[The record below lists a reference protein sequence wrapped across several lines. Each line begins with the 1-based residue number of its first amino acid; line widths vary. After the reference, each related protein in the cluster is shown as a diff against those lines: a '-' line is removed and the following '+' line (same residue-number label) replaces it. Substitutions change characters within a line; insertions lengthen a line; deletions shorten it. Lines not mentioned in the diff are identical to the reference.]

1 MWSPEYVEIPVG
13 PPLSTSTAPM
23 LVLLNDGSSGYRKAP
38 TSNEGPHAL
47 ICEYVAGVAAQAI
60 GLNIPPFAV
69 VEDYID
75 DAPKVFVS
83 KLVEGADPWD
93 GTSATLARVANI
105 EMFALVP
112 VFDTWVLNWDRY
124 VPGKEPNYGN
134 VLLAKDSLVAIDHTH
149 CLGRKVTGSL
159 PKSWSIQLRQDE
171 QLRGGFPAF
180 LAGLNQ
186 RHVDEALKRLAG
198 FRRSNVTV
206 PNFPE
211 AWEFGPERVADL
223 LTFLED
229 RALWLARK
237 FPSMLAAAAAS
248 SGTSLRGRATT
259 GRNAL

>member
-1 MWSPEYVEIPVG
+1 MVARICGKTPRAAALDEHG
-13 PPLSTSTAPM
+13 PDARPARRR
-23 LVLLNDGSSGYRKAP
+23 LLGVPQGS
-38 TSNEGPHAL
+38 SNEGPHAL

-134 VLLAKDSLVAIDHTH
+134 VLVAKDSLVAIDHTH

-159 PKSWSIQLRQDE
+159 PKSWSIELWQDG
-171 QLRGGFPAF
+171 QLRGAFPEF
-180 LAGLNQ
+180 LA
-186 RHVDEALKRLAG
+186 RVDSTA
-198 FRRSNVTV
+198 
-206 PNFPE
+206 P
-211 AWEFGPERVADL
+211 
-223 LTFLED
+223 
-229 RALWLARK
+229 
-237 FPSMLAAAAAS
+237 
-248 SGTSLRGRATT
+248 
-259 GRNAL
+259 